1 MELARKF
8 GIGIVM
14 IVPAFVGSGAL
25 WQIFHSVIPVITWI
39 IIMALVAGGIVTSK
53 LSSMFRA
60 RS

>member
-1 MELARKF
+1 MDLARKF

-14 IVPAFVGSGAL
+14 IIPAFVGSGAL
-25 WQIFHSVIPVITWI
+25 WQIFHSFIPVIIWV
-39 IIMALVAGGIVTSK
+39 IIMALVVRGILTSK